1 MPKKPSKPTPRP
13 PKAGV
18 AKSAKEPPVRK
29 LTDVFT
35 TLSGETMTRRQLS
48 NLVSRANYRAQQSIK
63 YLTPGEYE
71 NVRENYAKTVMST
84 GLFEKGSERFTL
96 KGITDPKELR
106 KIEAAA
112 RKALKS
118 RYLTPAKYKKIENAR
133 KAAWAEEGITGK
145 DYEMLQEIFKS
156 QEWHRLQKTGYN
168 DSNQVIAYIKDDL
181 LSKHKLNNRNLGVFK
196 DILDQYD
203 SQLQGGEV
211 KPITIPTKALPKPR
225 KGRKKKEPG
234 VIYNK
239 NTEDIAEQPQ
249 SELAPPKTF
258 ERSYVLNTPQ
268 DVIDAFIDAMEK

>member
-13 PKAGV
+13 PKSGV
-18 AKSAKEPPVRK
+18 TKSAQEPSVRK

-63 YLTPGEYE
+63 YLTPDEYE
-71 NVRENYAKTVMST
+71 YARENFGKAVMST
-84 GLFEKGSERFTL
+84 GAFPKGSERFTL
-96 KGITDPKELR
+96 KGLTDPRQLR

-112 RKALKS
+112 RKALGSKLLS
-118 RYLTPAKYKKIENAR
+118 PTKYQKIEAMR
-133 KAAWAEEGITGK
+133 KETWAEAGIKGRSYNILK
-145 DYEMLQEIFKS
+145 KIFKS

-196 DILDQYD
+196 DILDQYA

-211 KPITIPTKALPKPR
+211 KPITIPTKALPKPH

-239 NTEDIAEQPQ
+239 NTENIAELQ
-249 SELAPPKTF
+249 SEPEQPKTF

-268 DVIDAFIDAMEK
+268 DVIDAFIDAMENR

>member
-84 GLFEKGSERFTL
+84 GLFDKGSERFTL
-96 KGITDPKELR
+96 KGISDPKELR

-118 RYLTPAKYKKIENAR
+118 KYLTPAKYKKIENAR
-133 KAAWAEEGITGK
+133 KAAWAEEGIIGK
-145 DYEMLQEIFKS
+145 DYEMLQKIFKS
-156 QEWHRLQKTGYN
+156 QEWHRLQKSGYN
-168 DSNQVIAYIKDDL
+168 DSDQIIAYIKDEL
-181 LSKHKLNNRNLGVFK
+181 LSQHKLNNRNFK
-196 DILDQYD
+196 TFKAILREYAN
-203 SQLQGGEV
+203 QLQGGEAS
-211 KPITIPTKALPKPR
+211 PIELPQTRGKR
-225 KGRKKKEPG
+225 KGYNVVYGKGVRQQDEEPMNQPVKKLFTLE
-234 VIYNK
+234 N
-239 NTEDIAEQPQ
+239 
-249 SELAPPKTF
+249 S
-258 ERSYVLNTPQ
+258 Q
-268 DVIDAFIDAMEK
+268 DVIDAFLDVIEG